1 MPAVPVEMCETQQGF
16 AHFHQA
22 APFFLF
28 CFFFLS
34 SITFRPATRKDC
46 ALGSFIGHER
56 DAG

>member
-28 CFFFLS
+28 WFVFLS
-34 SITFRPATRKDC
+34 SITFSPATRKDF
-46 ALGSFIGHER
+46 ALGSFIGDDR
-56 DAG
+56 NAG